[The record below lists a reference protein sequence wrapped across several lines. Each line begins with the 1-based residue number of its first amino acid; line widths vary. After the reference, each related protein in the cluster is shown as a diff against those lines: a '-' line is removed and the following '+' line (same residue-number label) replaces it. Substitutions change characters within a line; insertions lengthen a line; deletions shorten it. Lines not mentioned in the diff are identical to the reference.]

1 MDSVSVGVQL
11 KNIVYMR
18 TREVMLVIR
27 SWKKI
32 LFVKGQ
38 TLNTLG
44 FVDRAVSGI
53 TNVTVVLETGK
64 ENN

>member
-1 MDSVSVGVQL
+1 MDSVSVGVRF
-11 KNIVYMR
+11 KNIIYL
-18 TREVMLVIR
+18 MLVIR
-27 SWKKI
+27 SWKNC
-32 LFVKGQ
+32 LLVRGQ

-44 FVDRAVSGI
+44 FVDSPVSGI

>member
-27 SWKKI
+27 SWKKNSFCKRSDI
-32 LFVKGQ
+32 KYFRLC
-38 TLNTLG
+38 
-44 FVDRAVSGI
+44 
-53 TNVTVVLETGK
+53 
-64 ENN
+64 